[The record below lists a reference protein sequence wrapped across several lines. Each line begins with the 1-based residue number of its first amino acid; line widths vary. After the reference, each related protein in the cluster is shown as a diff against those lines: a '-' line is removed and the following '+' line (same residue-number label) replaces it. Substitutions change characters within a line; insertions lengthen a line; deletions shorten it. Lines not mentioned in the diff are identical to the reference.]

1 MPANITDADS
11 FTSPVVVPLSSEAA
25 ALGPLVDAY
34 QALANRTRYLY
45 NIVANPGTLAFTVS
59 PFAGTWTTG
68 WTPSDTSLLAT
79 SNSAVQKLALDF
91 LPDGAVLKY
100 VRALV
105 TPGANTMSWSIAH
118 RTIAFGT
125 PDAGSNTVIETGSTS
140 GTSLQVIE
148 TTVMTET
155 IAKSSGKFYEFTL
168 TANSA
173 AGGSNDTLW
182 GWQIEAVLAG
192 SGAI

>member
-91 LPDGAVLKY
+91 CPM
-100 VRALV
+100 ALC
-105 TPGANTMSWSIAH
+105 S
-118 RTIAFGT
+118 
-125 PDAGSNTVIETGSTS
+125 STS
-140 GTSLQVIE
+140 ARS
-148 TTVMTET
+148 
-155 IAKSSGKFYEFTL
+155 
-168 TANSA
+168 
-173 AGGSNDTLW
+173 
-182 GWQIEAVLAG
+182 
-192 SGAI
+192 